1 MSLYIWFGLMLFA
14 SMVWL
19 AWFVYRPLSAGALNL
34 KKSNIALGKQKK
46 QELEQDLNSDLID
59 ETEFTQANAEIAQT
73 LAIELDQEVSV
84 VEAKSQTSSIWV
96 ILAITI
102 FLSVMSVG
110 FYQYITYKPAKV
122 QQVSQQDAQPVSLE
136 QSVEQ
141 LKAYLVN
148 NPGDAKSWQ
157 TLGLALFELQDIE
170 GSMDAYE
177 RAYQLNATNVSLLVE
192 YASAIATAQNN
203 QFTGRASTLVREA
216 LEIDPNAPDALYL
229 AGLVAINALELD
241 LAKQL
246 WQRALSL
253 LPAEHP
259 DRQILQDILSEL
271 ALMQNQPLEQHQVS
285 IHVELSKEFQQDRYK
300 NHYLMVYIKSATG
313 RPMPIAIQKIRLND
327 FSGSVILTDADSVMP
342 SQKLSESN
350 EVLAVVRLSQTGS
363 AMKQAD
369 DIEVLSQVIN
379 VKNNPVVNLRVE

>member
-19 AWFVYRPLSAGALNL
+19 VWFVYRPLSAGALNL

-46 QELEQDLNSDLID
+46 QELEQDLNSDVID

-141 LKAYLVN
+141 LKDYLVN
-148 NPGDAKSWQ
+148 NPGDAKS
-157 TLGLALFELQDIE
+157 
-170 GSMDAYE
+170 
-177 RAYQLNATNVSLLVE
+177 
-192 YASAIATAQNN
+192 
-203 QFTGRASTLVREA
+203 
-216 LEIDPNAPDALYL
+216 
-229 AGLVAINALELD
+229 
-241 LAKQL
+241 
-246 WQRALSL
+246 
-253 LPAEHP
+253 
-259 DRQILQDILSEL
+259 
-271 ALMQNQPLEQHQVS
+271 
-285 IHVELSKEFQQDRYK
+285 
-300 NHYLMVYIKSATG
+300 
-313 RPMPIAIQKIRLND
+313 
-327 FSGSVILTDADSVMP
+327 
-342 SQKLSESN
+342 
-350 EVLAVVRLSQTGS
+350 
-363 AMKQAD
+363 
-369 DIEVLSQVIN
+369 
-379 VKNNPVVNLRVE
+379 

>member
-19 AWFVYRPLSAGALNL
+19 VWFVYRPLSAGALNL

-102 FLSVMSVG
+102 FLSVMSVV

-141 LKAYLVN
+141 LKDYLVN

-369 DIEVLSQVIN
+369 DVEVLSQVIN